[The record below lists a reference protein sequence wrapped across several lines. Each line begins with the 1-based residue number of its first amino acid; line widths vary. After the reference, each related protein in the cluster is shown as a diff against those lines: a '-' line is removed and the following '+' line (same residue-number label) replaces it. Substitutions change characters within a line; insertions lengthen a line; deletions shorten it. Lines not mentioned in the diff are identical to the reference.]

1 MSGSNQ
7 QPVPAC
13 PYVGLRPYA
22 EADRAYFFGREQDT
36 EMIAADLMLRP

>member
-1 MSGSNQ
+1 
-7 QPVPAC
+7 
-13 PYVGLRPYA
+13 VGLRPYA